1 MHRKENFLW
10 FMNYF
15 SYDNFELRKVIA
27 APPSPK
33 ASASQMKSSLPAGL
47 ASPKSKAP
55 KRASTMM
62 DTDFERRVGST
73 HSLGSK
79 SVDLDGA
86 DNVPI
91 RRSGSAERG

>member
-1 MHRKENFLW
+1 
-10 FMNYF
+10 MNYF
-15 SYDNFELRKVIA
+15 SYYNFELCKVIA
-27 APPSPK
+27 APPSPT
-33 ASASQMKSSLPAGL
+33 ASASQMKSALPVGS
-47 ASPKSKAP
+47 ASPQPKAP
-55 KRASTMM
+55 KRASTGGGSM

-79 SVDLDGA
+79 SVGLDGA